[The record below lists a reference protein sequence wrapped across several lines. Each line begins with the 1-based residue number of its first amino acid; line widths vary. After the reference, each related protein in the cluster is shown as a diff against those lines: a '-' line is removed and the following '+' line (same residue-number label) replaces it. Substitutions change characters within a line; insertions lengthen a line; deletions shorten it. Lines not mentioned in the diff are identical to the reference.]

1 MFKLSQHC
9 VCRRKSIREL
19 WPYRERTSTQCSAVC
34 AVTRIASPS
43 TSMKRAPS
51 SAFVW
56 PVFSVISLGVTQSI
70 KERKILDEVRTRC
83 YKRIKKTWCRCHRI
97 TEHFSTSLLVLLSKD
112 FPWRC
117 ESSRIAQSN
126 AGNSA
131 FSLICSSFSRNNP
144 FLRGRKR
151 NL

>member
-9 VCRRKSIREL
+9 VSRRKSFREL
-19 WPYRERTSTQCSAVC
+19 RPYRERTSTQCSAIC
-34 AVTRIASPS
+34 AVARIASPS

-70 KERKILDEVRTRC
+70 KERKILDEVRTLLQTNQ
-83 YKRIKKTWCRCHRI
+83 KDLVPLSHRI
-97 TEHFSTSLLVLLSKD
+97 TERFSASLLVLLSKD
-112 FPWRC
+112 FPWQC

-126 AGNSA
+126 PESSV

-144 FLRGRKR
+144 LLRGRKR